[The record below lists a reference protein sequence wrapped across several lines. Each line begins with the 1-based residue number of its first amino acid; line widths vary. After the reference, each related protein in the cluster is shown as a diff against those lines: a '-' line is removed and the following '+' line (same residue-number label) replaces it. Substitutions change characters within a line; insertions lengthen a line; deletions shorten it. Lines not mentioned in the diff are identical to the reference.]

1 MDETV
6 LRFVRLALAI
16 IADRLLTILGLT
28 MSFVLACWTMNQPT
42 IERLGMAAFFAG
54 FAYLIVKVK
63 ERNDNER
70 SSS

>member
-1 MDETV
+1 
-6 LRFVRLALAI
+6 
-16 IADRLLTILGLT
+16 
-28 MSFVLACWTMNQPT
+28 MNQPT

-70 SSS
+70 SSN